1 MMCARHGTSHCVSP
15 PLHVSLRWPVCSD
28 RQRDG
33 DLCYK
38 ELNWIEVW
46 MNAPANK
53 KALGVNPSLEFA
65 SCNMEV
71 NQAFFAQGDGMHNT
85 AALLPELINDDIKLL
100 VYAGNADAMCNFI
113 VRLCSPRFNVEG
125 MCRWVAHAD

>member
-1 MMCARHGTSHCVSP
+1 MRLPHIPPRP
-15 PLHVSLRWPVCSD
+15 PLTSINSD
-28 RQRDG
+28 PQRDG
-33 DLCYK
+33 QLCYK
-38 ELNWIEVW
+38 ELGWIEVW
-46 MNAPANK
+46 MNSAANK
-53 KALGVNPSLEFA
+53 KALGVNPDLKFA

-113 VRLCSPRFNVEG
+113 VRICSCFVDTREQ
-125 MCRWVAHAD
+125 R